1 MATGDPTD
9 YEAAKF
15 IWTVLLVPLGWIGWI
30 VKTVSGNQRELEK
43 DLSNHKLYAANNFVK
58 HADLKATEERILD
71 AIKGLRSELRN
82 KVDK

>member
-1 MATGDPTD
+1 M
-9 YEAAKF
+9 
-15 IWTVLLVPLGWIGWI
+15 
-30 VKTVSGNQRELEK
+30 KTVSGNQRELEK

-58 HADLKATEERILD
+58 HAGLKATEERILD